1 MKKIFEIVIGFL
13 KPKLIAIKKWTIS
26 AIRLISKILVKIVV
40 ITSLLSFAVVP
51 FLHNCINHDLA
62 QWIWYPACVLS
73 ILESIIANAR
83 NKRQTFKKPLF
94 EFLGKWGEF
103 VIYPIIVSVFVINYY
118 EIDYAWMWVIFGMI
132 ALCVPM
138 FFFLLLSFHIKN
150 NNLSEDAKQKSSQN
164 IVKSILLYWFIDLF
178 YMSIFNDWLISTFV
192 FGILAIVII
201 FFNLVN
207 AFLNGAKILRFFI
220 VLEMIIALIMS
231 GYLIYI
237 IPNESLQVI
246 VLQIV
251 TALYG
256 GVLTL
261 VGVAWTIKDTN
272 DKRQEDLQR
281 IESERK
287 EEERKKHIPYIRIA
301 KKEDVTVY
309 GTISKIQSIDF
320 EHAEDRKKLVD
331 NCFVSIYRIIML
343 LKNISLNNIVLRG
356 VYIDGEYYDLETAV
370 LVEKG
375 AVCKIEIGDKSKMYF
390 VDEIKTIQLKISDI
404 FDNTYK
410 VEVIIRFEDTRES
423 IEVLADGKT
432 FYGNTKHYFI
442 DGCKLPELIKE
453 EEKHE

>member
-26 AIRLISKILVKIVV
+26 AIRLLAKILVKIVV

-62 QWIWYPACVLS
+62 QWIWYPACILS

-83 NKRQTFKKPLF
+83 NKRQTFKNPLF
-94 EFLGKWGEF
+94 EFLSRWGEF

-178 YMSIFNDWLISTFV
+178 YMSIFNDWLIPTFV

-231 GYLIYI
+231 GYLIFI
-237 IPNESLQVI
+237 IPNQSLQEI
-246 VLQIV
+246 VLTIV
-251 TALYG
+251 AALYG
-256 GVLTL
+256 GILTL
-261 VGVAWTIKDTN
+261 VGVAWTIKQTHEDDTKK
-272 DKRQEDLQR
+272 DVQR
-281 IESERK
+281 NTPYLRK
-287 EEERKKHIPYIRIA
+287 ASGP
-301 KKEDVTVY
+301 
-309 GTISKIQSIDF
+309 ID
-320 EHAEDRKKLVD
+320 
-331 NCFVSIYRIIML
+331 S
-343 LKNISLNNIVLRG
+343 SL
-356 VYIDGEYYDLETAV
+356 
-370 LVEKG
+370 
-375 AVCKIEIGDKSKMYF
+375 KIEVYPNGNYHLSVELISDVIFIFRGALCDNKLYSQKRLIAPKTSFSVVLNVQDFNEIALIG
-390 VDEIKTIQLKISDI
+390 SDI
-404 FDNTYK
+404 FGNIYRFDLDIHIKQSSTTK
-410 VEVIIRFEDTRES
+410 IIDSIGLPIDISDEEIPCVEENEDE
-423 IEVLADGKT
+423 
-432 FYGNTKHYFI
+432 
-442 DGCKLPELIKE
+442 
-453 EEKHE
+453 